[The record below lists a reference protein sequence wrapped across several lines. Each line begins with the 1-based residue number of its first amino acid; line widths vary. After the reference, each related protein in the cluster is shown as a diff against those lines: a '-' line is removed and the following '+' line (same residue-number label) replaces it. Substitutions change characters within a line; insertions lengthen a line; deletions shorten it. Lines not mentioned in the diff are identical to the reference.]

1 MSLLGYLIPRIA
13 AAGEEPAATQA
24 LAYLLNASEDL
35 AKAFVDAVCQTGIA
49 TFTPEMVVAEEQ
61 HGDHFPDLTIRDNDG
76 VIRILVENKFWAGLT
91 AAQPVAYLD
100 ALPPEASSALI
111 FIVPHQRM
119 TGLWRELKKKCL
131 CNGIELGKESKED
144 PISWAPIGHRTLAIT
159 SWKYVLGRLEQATID
174 GEHSGLRQDI
184 IQLRGLTDQM
194 DVGEF
199 LPLRDDDVTDVN
211 VARRL
216 INYSD
221 LIEEIVK
228 RLVEDEIGKK
238 EGLSTAH
245 GYTTAGR
252 YVLLHEKFGL
262 WIGVDLTAWRDWG
275 ITPMWSK
282 HNTNF
287 SFSGIQGKI
296 LQAKGLFDDAQE
308 AGGNLYIPIRLTT
321 GVERDVVIND
331 AVHQMTRIANMLL
344 EGFPG
349 G

>member
-13 AAGEEPAATQA
+13 SSGEEPAATQA

-49 TFTPEMVVAEEQ
+49 AFTPERVVAEEQ
-61 HGDHFPDLTIRDNDG
+61 HGDHYPDLTIRDKDG

-91 AAQPVAYLD
+91 AAQPVAYLE

-119 TGLWRELKKKCL
+119 MGLWRELKEKCL
-131 CNGIELGKESKED
+131 HNGVELGSESKAST
-144 PISWAPIGHRTLAIT
+144 ITWAQTGHRTLAIT
-159 SWKYVLGRLEQATID
+159 SWKYVLGTLEQAASED
-174 GEHSGLRQDI
+174 EHSAIRQDI

-199 LPLRDDDVTDVN
+199 LPLRDDDVTAVN

-216 INYSD
+216 INYSEM
-221 LIEEIVK
+221 IEEIVDH
-228 RLVEDEIGKK
+228 LVDDKIGKK
-238 EGLSTAH
+238 DGLAAAH

-252 YVLLHEKFGL
+252 YVRLHTKFGL

-275 ITPMWSK
+275 ITPMWSR
-282 HNTNF
+282 HGTNS
-287 SFSGIQGKI
+287 SFSGVQGKI

-308 AGGNLYIPIRLTT
+308 AGGTLYIPIRLTT
-321 GVERDVVIND
+321 GVDRDVVIND
-331 AVHQMTRIANMLL
+331 AVHQMTRIANRLL